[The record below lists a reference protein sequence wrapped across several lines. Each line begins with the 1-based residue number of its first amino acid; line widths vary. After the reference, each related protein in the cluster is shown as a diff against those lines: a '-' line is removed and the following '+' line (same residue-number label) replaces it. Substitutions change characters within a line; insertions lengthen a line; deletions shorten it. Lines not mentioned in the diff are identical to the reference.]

1 MAQSEKYVI
10 TKGSNS
16 GFSVYEIIE
25 FEREYDNAVYTYH
38 TYKYA
43 GRSKSLDNLMRKYPE
58 ATLELDRCRRG
69 SYTVRVSRR
78 YVDIT
83 LMPYGKYRGTRYTEV
98 EDHAYLNY
106 FYKNCCD
113 NLPVFKK
120 LLKNYLIA
128 KCGYVVDKDG
138 ELVEKAQQ
146 TKSIMAMLPFISNN
160 TFEFTADSNLKYDE
174 ELYGQSQAGYLY
186 YKDTVN
192 NTNVKIY
199 FPETQKYAYQGFLYG
214 YPIDAKGKPRRI
226 KGKKIK
232 LTEFTHEAVE
242 RNTKIIVHVKSWEFV
257 K

>member
-1 MAQSEKYVI
+1 MAQSGKYVI

-25 FEREYDNAVYTYH
+25 FEREYDNTVYTYR
-38 TYKYA
+38 TYKYT

-78 YVDIT
+78 YIDIT

-160 TFEFTADSNLKYDE
+160 TFEFTADSNLKYDK
-174 ELYGQSQAGYLY
+174 ELYGEPQAGYLY

-192 NTNVKIY
+192 NTNIKIY

-242 RNTKIIVHVKSWEFV
+242 RNRKIIVHVKSWEFV

>member
-1 MAQSEKYVI
+1 MAQSGKYVI

-25 FEREYDNAVYTYH
+25 FEKEYDNTVYTYH
-38 TYKYA
+38 TYKYV

-78 YVDIT
+78 YIDIT
-83 LMPYGKYRGTRYTEV
+83 LMPYGKYRGIRYTEV

-146 TKSIMAMLPFISNN
+146 TKTIMAMLPFISNN
-160 TFEFTADSNLKYDE
+160 TFEFTADSNLKYDGE
-174 ELYGQSQAGYLY
+174 FYGEHQAGYLY

-192 NTNVKIY
+192 DTYVKIY

-242 RNTKIIVHVKSWEFV
+242 CNRKIIVHVKSWEFV

>member
-10 TKGSNS
+10 SKGSNS

-25 FEREYDNAVYTYH
+25 FEREYDNAVYTYR
-38 TYKYA
+38 TYKYT

-69 SYTVRVSRR
+69 SYTVCVSRR
-78 YVDIT
+78 YIDIT

-146 TKSIMAMLPFISNN
+146 TKTIMAMLPFISNN
-160 TFEFTADSNLKYDE
+160 TFEFTAGSNLKYDE
-174 ELYGQSQAGYLY
+174 EFDGPQAGYLY

-192 NTNVKIY
+192 DTNIKIY

>member
-1 MAQSEKYVI
+1 MAQSGKYVI

-25 FEREYDNAVYTYH
+25 FEREYDNTVYTYH

-78 YVDIT
+78 YIDIT

-174 ELYGQSQAGYLY
+174 ELDGSQAGYLY

-192 NTNVKIY
+192 DTNVKIY

-242 RNTKIIVHVKSWEFV
+242 RNRKIIVHVKSWEFV

>member
-10 TKGSNS
+10 TTGSNS

-25 FEREYDNAVYTYH
+25 FEREYDNADYTYH

-78 YVDIT
+78 YIDIT
-83 LMPYGKYRGTRYTEV
+83 LMPYGKYRGTRYTDV

-146 TKSIMAMLPFISNN
+146 TKLIMAMLPFISNN

-174 ELYGQSQAGYLY
+174 ELDGPQDGYLY

-192 NTNVKIY
+192 DTNIKIY

-232 LTEFTHEAVE
+232 LTEFTHDAVE
-242 RNTKIIVHVKSWEFV
+242 CNRIIIVHVKSWEFV

>member
-10 TKGSNS
+10 TKGSKS

-43 GRSKSLDNLMRKYPE
+43 GRSKTLDNLMRKYPE

-69 SYTVRVSRR
+69 SYTVCVSRR
-78 YVDIT
+78 YIDIT

-146 TKSIMAMLPFISNN
+146 TKTIMAMLPFISNN

-174 ELYGQSQAGYLY
+174 ELDGPQDGYLY

-192 NTNVKIY
+192 DTNVKIY
-199 FPETQKYAYQGFLYG
+199 FPETQKYVYQGFLYG

-242 RNTKIIVHVKSWEFV
+242 RNRKIIVHVKSWEFV

>member
-1 MAQSEKYVI
+1 MAQSRKYVI

-25 FEREYDNAVYTYH
+25 FEREHDNTIYTYH

-78 YVDIT
+78 YIDIT

-146 TKSIMAMLPFISNN
+146 TKTIMAMLPFISNN
-160 TFEFTADSNLKYDE
+160 TFEFTANSNLKYDE
-174 ELYGQSQAGYLY
+174 GLDGSQAGYLY

-192 NTNVKIY
+192 DTNVKIY

-242 RNTKIIVHVKSWEFV
+242 CNRKIIVHVKSWEFV

>member
-43 GRSKSLDNLMRKYPE
+43 GHSKSLDNFMRKYPE

-78 YVDIT
+78 YIDIT
-83 LMPYGKYRGTRYTEV
+83 LMPYGKYRGTRYTDV

-146 TKSIMAMLPFISNN
+146 TKSIMAMLPFISSN

-174 ELYGQSQAGYLY
+174 ELDGPQDGYLY

-192 NTNVKIY
+192 DTNIKIY

-242 RNTKIIVHVKSWEFV
+242 CNRKIIVHVKSWEFV

>member
-78 YVDIT
+78 YIDIT

-138 ELVEKAQQ
+138 ELVEKVQQ

-174 ELYGQSQAGYLY
+174 ELYGQPQAGYLY

-192 NTNVKIY
+192 DTNVKIY
-199 FPETQKYAYQGFLYG
+199 FPETRKYAYQGFLYG

-242 RNTKIIVHVKSWEFV
+242 RNRKIIVHVKSWEFV

>member
-1 MAQSEKYVI
+1 MAKSEKYVI
-10 TKGSNS
+10 AKGSNS
-16 GFSVYEIIE
+16 GFSAYEIIE

-43 GRSKSLDNLMRKYPE
+43 GRSKSLDKLMRKYPE

-69 SYTVRVSRR
+69 SYTICVSRR
-78 YVDIT
+78 FIDIT
-83 LMPYGKYRGTRYTEV
+83 LMPYGKYRGTRYTDV

-128 KCGYVVDKDG
+128 KCGYVVGKDG

-146 TKSIMAMLPFISNN
+146 AKTIMALVPFISNN
-160 TFEFTADSNLKYDE
+160 TFEFTANSNLKYDE
-174 ELYGQSQAGYLY
+174 ELYGPHNGYLY

-192 NTNVKIY
+192 DTNVKIY
-199 FPETQKYAYQGFLYG
+199 FPETKKYAYQGFLYG
-214 YPIDAKGKPRRI
+214 YPIDATGKPRRI